1 LRYLVRVTI
10 NSAKGFSLLEL
21 LVTLGVVG
29 VLAAVA
35 VPRMGNFR
43 GSDDTHT
50 LSNAL
55 SLAKLRAASNF
66 SQARVYVDIASRRH
80 HVDSWRKTGV
90 PGWVAMTGPT
100 LLASGDAFVFAPV
113 STPPPDTQP
122 AIGQA
127 PLCRND
133 AGVNI
138 AGTACIVFNSRGIP
152 VDSTGTPT
160 NADALY
166 VTDGNNVGAVTVS
179 ATGLISV
186 WSTKSQATAAWAH
199 K

>member
-1 LRYLVRVTI
+1 VTI
-10 NSAKGFSLLEL
+10 SSAKGFSFLEL
-21 LVTLGVVG
+21 VVVVG
-29 VLAAVA
+29 VIGVLLAIA

-66 SQARVYVDIASRRH
+66 SQSRVYVDIAARRH
-80 HVDSWRKTGV
+80 HIDSWRKTGV
-90 PGWVAMTGPT
+90 PGWAAVTGPT

-113 STPPPDTQP
+113 SAPPPDSQP

-127 PLCRND
+127 PPCRDD
-133 AGVNI
+133 AGVVI
-138 AGTACIVFNSRGIP
+138 AGTACVVFNSRGIP
-152 VDSTGTPT
+152 VDATNAPT
-160 NADALY
+160 NADAFY
-166 VTDGNNVGAVTVS
+166 VSDGSIVGAVTVS

-186 WSTKSQATAAWAH
+186 WSTKSQATPIWAH